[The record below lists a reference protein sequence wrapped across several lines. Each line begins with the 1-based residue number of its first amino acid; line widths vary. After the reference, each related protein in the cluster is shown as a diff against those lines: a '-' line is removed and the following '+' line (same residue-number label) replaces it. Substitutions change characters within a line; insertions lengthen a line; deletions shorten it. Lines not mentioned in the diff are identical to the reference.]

1 MAKRMLD
8 DFDGLPD
15 RGDLIDQVASQH
27 ERLSEM
33 KKEVAELKA
42 QTDFKGLLAWFGL
55 EVKKNGRGWKIL
67 CPFHNDTD
75 PSCSVDLEKG
85 LFHCFGCGAEGDKIK
100 FVKLY
105 KHTDFKGAIEVLKQY
120 NGFPGGRQQGAEKK
134 NGKQHPVPKPVE
146 KQKPPETDITFET
159 IADYYHK
166 KLYESKKA
174 LAYLKKRGFT
184 SPELYARF
192 KIGYVDGTLPGK
204 LSESQKK
211 ALTQMNILNDR
222 GTERFYK
229 RIVFPLYD
237 EGGRII
243 NFYGR
248 SIADE

>member
-1 MAKRMLD
+1 MAKHVLGD
-8 DFDGLPD
+8 YDLPD
-15 RGDLIDQVASQH
+15 EGDIIDQVAH
-27 ERLSEM
+27 RHDRLTEM
-33 KKEVAELKA
+33 KKETAELKA
-42 QTDFKGLLAWFGL
+42 RTDFKGLLTWLGL

-67 CPFHNDTD
+67 CPFHNDTV

-85 LFHCFGCGAEGDKIK
+85 RFHCFGCHVKGDTIE

-105 KHTDFKGAIEVLKQY
+105 KHTDFKGAIEVLKEY
-120 NGFPGGRQQGAEKK
+120 TGLSAGRKKRITLKKTEKL
-134 NGKQHPVPKPVE
+134 QPL
-146 KQKPPETDITFET
+146 QTDITFED

-166 KLYESKKA
+166 KFYENKKA
-174 LAYLKKRGFT
+174 LAYLKKRGIT
-184 SPELYARF
+184 NPKLYSQF

-204 LSESQKK
+204 LSENQKK
-211 ALTQMNILNDR
+211 TLKQMNILNNR

-248 SIADE
+248 SITDD

>member
-1 MAKRMLD
+1 MAKQVLGD
-8 DFDGLPD
+8 YELPEE
-15 RGDLIDQVASQH
+15 GDIIDQVAHKH
-27 ERLSEM
+27 ERLSVM
-33 KKEVAELKA
+33 KKEVAGLKA
-42 QTDFKGLLAWFGL
+42 RTDFKGLLAWLGL
-55 EVKKNGRGWKIL
+55 EVKKNGRGWKLL

-85 LFHCFGCGAEGDKIK
+85 LFHCFGCGVKGDTIE

-105 KHTDFKGAIEVLKQY
+105 KHTDFKGALEVLKEY
-120 NGFPGGRQQGAEKK
+120 NGLAGSSQPPATAKVKK
-134 NGKQHPVPKPVE
+134 E
-146 KQKPPETDITFET
+146 EPPQADITYRD

-166 KLYESKKA
+166 KLFENKQA

-184 SPELYARF
+184 NPELYTRF
-192 KIGYVDGTLPGK
+192 KIGYVDGSLPSM
-204 LSESQKK
+204 LSANQKK

-237 EGGRII
+237 EEGRII

-248 SIADE
+248 SITDD